1 MHRRSIHV
9 HGLSHFNSSQMLVCY
24 LSGFSIRFQKLSRAH
39 GQVTY
44 VLLTRSPLDLGKQ
57 AFLPLVRLACIR
69 HAASVHPEPG
79 SNSPFDLALRCL
91 WHLSLQLFVCF
102 EIDVLVCIIYFLFS
116 FQRSSAPQ
124 QCSSILPNTFR
135 FVKCFFIFFI
145 FFTVYAYIL
154 VLKENWHSAS
164 LINQYVL
171 RLYTH
176 KIH

>member
-79 SNSPFDLALRCL
+79 SNSLKNY
-91 WHLSLQLFVCF
+91 S
-102 EIDVLVCIIYFLFS
+102 
-116 FQRSSAPQ
+116 SSAEA
-124 QCSSILPNTFR
+124 LHAFLEL
-135 FVKCFFIFFI
+135 FIS
-145 FFTVYAYIL
+145 AKNL
-154 VLKENWHSAS
+154 VVSKVLLSKLK
-164 LINQYVL
+164 
-171 RLYTH
+171 
-176 KIH
+176 